1 MKILFQILFEDTHLV
16 VVNKPAGLLSQGEAS
31 GDENLVDLLRVHF
44 GRNYV
49 GLIHRLDR
57 NTSGLMLVAKR
68 SKAANR
74 LSSALQEG
82 LVIRRYLGWIEGR
95 LEGPVRWEHKLLKD
109 EHMNQVRVFHKNH
122 NLGKLAVLN
131 AIPEKYSQISGKP
144 ITLAKFQ
151 LETGRSHQIR
161 AQSAFE
167 GHPIVGD
174 RKYKSTADFPRTAL
188 HSYEL
193 EFPHP
198 MSEELL
204 KFKAELPEDMA
215 ELLQKR

>member
-1 MKILFQILFEDTHLV
+1 MQILFEDNHLV
-16 VVNKPAGLLSQGEAS
+16 VVNKPAGLLSQGEET
-31 GDENLVDLLRVHF
+31 GDENLVDLLRAHF

-49 GLIHRLDR
+49 GLVHRLDR
-57 NTSGLMLVAKR
+57 NTSGLMIVAKR

-74 LSSALQEG
+74 LTSALQEG

-95 LEGPVRWEHKLLKD
+95 LNSPVRWEHKLLKD
-109 EHMNQVRVFHKNH
+109 ERTNQVRVFHKNH
-122 NLGKLAVLN
+122 SLGKIAVMN
-131 AIPEKYSQISGKP
+131 ALPEKFSTLRNLP
-144 ITLAKFQ
+144 ITLARFQ

-161 AQSAFE
+161 AQCAFE

-188 HSYEL
+188 HSCEL

-198 MSEELL
+198 MSGELM
-204 KFKAELPEDMA
+204 KYEVEMPGDMQG
-215 ELLQKR
+215 LLH